1 MSEGNGLWGWIGPVV
16 AAAIWFALAWIV
28 CQL

>member
-1 MSEGNGLWGWIGPVV
+1 MRTPNPGWIGPVV

-28 CQL
+28 CLIYI